1 MQLIG
6 FPIDYVNTRNDRVEA
21 VTAEDVQRV
30 SQRLLRSDDLRF
42 VLVGRP
48 EGIDSDPPAT
58 N

>member
-6 FPIDYVNTRNDRVEA
+6 LPADYVNTRNAKIEA

-30 SQRLLRSDDLRF
+30 SRRLLHSDQIRF

-48 EGIDSDPPAT
+48 EGVDAT
-58 N
+58 E